1 MRRIIIATAVTAI
14 ISSVAIALAQT
25 FPSPH
30 WNSIQVDGTLNAGTG
45 SAEYVQIQGAASGS
59 APTISNAGT
68 DANRSIK
75 VTGKGT
81 GGLLAGSGAA
91 VGTAANGPFL
101 GVPFV
106 NGAPTSAGPTD
117 KTLAS
122 WCVVNDSGHILN
134 CWSPGGSSW
143 YSVSLIAGTGGG
155 GAGGGGGSGAPS
167 LPRVINGPTSDTA
180 LSSDMFIF
188 WQTGAASKTESL
200 PTCSSSING
209 TIYVIVDESGT
220 ASGTNPITS
229 SVAAGT
235 INGASSDAITNAHG
249 SKWYQCDGTNN
260 YAIIASH

>member
-14 ISSVAIALAQT
+14 IGSVAIALAQT

-106 NGAPTSAGPTD
+106 NGAPTSTGPTD

-143 YSVSLIAGTGGG
+143 YSVSLIAGTAGG
-155 GAGGGGGSGAPS
+155 GAGGGGGSSAPAS
-167 LPRVINGPTSDTA
+167 FNIRSTGTSYTA
-180 LSSDMFIF
+180 TSSDLYIGVKVGGSF
-188 WQTGAASKTESL
+188 TVNL
-200 PTCSSSING
+200 PTCSSSQAGAPI
-209 TIYVIVDESGT
+209 VIFDDSGT
-220 ASGTNPITS
+220 SRTITVNAPSGSTVDN
-229 SVAAGT
+229 AGAVT
-235 INGASSDAITNAHG
+235 FSNANGGRSYA
-249 SKWYQCDGTNN
+249 CDGFTNWAG
-260 YAIIASH
+260 YAAK